1 MVEKTIHEIKE
12 TEAKADAIV
21 KDAEIKSREI
31 LDHAAKE
38 AAAIKAELAQTAK
51 QKAESDMAR
60 AKEEG
65 TQSMNK
71 VLSEIELEVKN
82 LKASA
87 LAKEEDAV
95 NLVISQII

>member
-31 LDHAAKE
+31 LENAVKE
-38 AAAIKAELAQTAK
+38 AADIKAEQAQTAK

-60 AKEEG
+60 AKEAG
-65 TQSMNK
+65 AQSMSE
-71 VLSEIELEVKN
+71 VLSQIEQEVMN

-95 NLVISQII
+95 NLVISQLV

>member
-31 LDHAAKE
+31 LDDAGKE
-38 AAAIKAELAQTAK
+38 AACIKSEQAQKAK

-60 AKEEG
+60 AKEAG
-65 TQSMNK
+65 AQSMSE
-71 VLSEIELEVKN
+71 VLSGIELEVKN

-87 LAKEEDAV
+87 LAREEDAV
-95 NLVISQII
+95 NLVISQLI